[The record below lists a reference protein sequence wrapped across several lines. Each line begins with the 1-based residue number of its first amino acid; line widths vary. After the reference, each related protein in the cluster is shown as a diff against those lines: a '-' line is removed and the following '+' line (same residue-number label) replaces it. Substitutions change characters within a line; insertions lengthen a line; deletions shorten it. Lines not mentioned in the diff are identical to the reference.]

1 MKKRENQNNITSLKA
16 GFFSS
21 KEKVLNMTIEKE
33 KAPQPWTVTELNKTD
48 ALHCNSLI
56 KLGKSISRHTQT
68 TCCALLTS
76 GLDNIITT
84 LITIAAGLLTAYS
97 MGGL

>member
-1 MKKRENQNNITSLKA
+1 MKKVENQNNITSLLA
-16 GFFSS
+16 DFFAS

-48 ALHCNSLI
+48 TAHCNSLI

-68 TCCALLTS
+68 TCCTLLTS

-84 LITIAAGLLTAYS
+84 LITIAVGLLKAYS
-97 MGGL
+97 VGGF